1 MSLNHKQRLRKYGGW
16 AFRLRMLQ
24 QSVLLT
30 HGHSADGLR
39 VDDLIEA
46 FEKLADESEKDIRCA
61 LGLIGRAGRS
71 ISDEEQNDLW
81 EIGLTWLFL
90 AEKQGFG
97 VLDTL
102 RVLHK
107 EIVGTV
113 DPELRY
119 SKSRR
124 QRFMKSGGSNGFNQ
138 FELAQKAMS
147 LVDCLEVLAN
157 GTIMLWVADPAAD
170 LKAPPRLP
178 QFLWDLQCP
187 QGYRLAR
194 WDWDPPL

>member
-1 MSLNHKQRLRKYGGW
+1 MSLTHKQRFRKYRGW

-24 QSVLLT
+24 QTVLRS
-30 HGHSADGLR
+30 HGHSADGLG

-46 FEKLADESEKDIRCA
+46 FEKLADESEKDIRRA

-71 ISDEEQNDLW
+71 IGDEEQNDLW
-81 EIGLTWLFL
+81 EIGLTWQFL
-90 AEKQGFG
+90 AQKQGFG

-102 RVLHK
+102 RVLQK

-119 SKSRR
+119 PKSRR
-124 QRFMKSGGSNGFNQ
+124 QNFINSGGSNGFNQ
-138 FELAQKAMS
+138 FELDQKATS
-147 LVDCLEVLAN
+147 LVDYLEKLAN
-157 GTIMLWVADPAAD
+157 GKIMLWVADPAAD
-170 LKAPPRLP
+170 LNAPPRLP

-187 QGYRLAR
+187 KGYRLAR
-194 WDWDPPL
+194 WDWDPPW